1 MVIASV
7 TMGLM
12 FVVLTFFVLS
22 AFNFDNLL
30 SVANIGEKEG
40 QENESPAP
48 EQAAEEPT
56 LDAEVARQLLGFI
69 DYPVVKLQPIVVSL
83 FSPEAREVIG
93 RLSEIEIQQRC
104 AYISIDFNRDHCVQ
118 AERACAESITSDQE
132 HWACLNSHDFWV
144 GKELSYLEQKAE

>member
-12 FVVLTFFVLS
+12 FVVLMFFVLS

-30 SVANIGEKEG
+30 SMANIGGKEG
-40 QENESPAP
+40 QENASPAP
-48 EQAAEEPT
+48 EQTAEVPT
-56 LDAEVARQLLGFI
+56 LDAEVARQLLGFV
-69 DYPVVKLQPIVVSL
+69 DYPVVELHPTLVSL
-83 FSPEAREVIG
+83 FSPEAQDAIG
-93 RLSEIEIQQRC
+93 RLSEVEIQQRC

-144 GKELSYLEQKAE
+144 GKELSYLEQEAE